1 MDGSTEGGSTPDK
14 YRIGGGSRGIIVSVT
29 VRKIFLQGANTA
41 IKMNGAIVGDSATRR
56 KKFMARHWVV
66 LIGSCGVETR
76 KQVKKN

>member
-1 MDGSTEGGSTPDK
+1 MAVSTEVGNTPDK
-14 YRIGGGSRGIIVSVT
+14 YRIDGGITSFIVSVID
-29 VRKIFLQGANTA
+29 RKLFLRGANTA